1 MTDSD
6 HSDDTDQRFAELIK
20 AEFGNSDGPELFGT
34 RMTGLPR
41 PPRSAP
47 ASRPVIDGYFDLQ
60 RAIEEVELNDDDV
73 EHWTPPEPPAVGRP
87 EYWHVL
93 GTGLIVAALVVGIMV
108 LAGWR
113 PDLWVGVLTLVCAG
127 AGLAV
132 LLSSLPRQPEIG
144 SDGAQL

>member
-1 MTDSD
+1 MTDSA

-20 AEFGNSDGPELFGT
+20 AQFGNSDGPELFGT
-34 RMTGLPR
+34 RMTGFPR

-87 EYWHVL
+87 EYRHVL

-108 LAGWR
+108 LAGI
-113 PDLWVGVLTLVCAG
+113 PQSAEVLLGVM
-127 AGLAV
+127 LAV
-132 LLSSLPRQPEIG
+132 ELISTGVAALFLAASLR
-144 SDGAQL
+144 